1 MSLNYFCNL
10 DNNKKSV
17 FKVVFFSLI
26 IFPLCAFDPA
36 GYVYDIFKPID
47 GKSKKIQ
54 PDIITEDVKG
64 ALGKKS
70 DKLYEFDYK
79 VPTKKSANLFPK
91 INAPIL
97 KEALKLQVDEET
109 AKGFLAPFSSTEEI
123 YYMTGLDNFLDAKE
137 SKGGGLKIATIG
149 EASTSFKKP
158 AKVPVYGKSMAIKD
172 PIKDIAKP
180 IAGYLEDI
188 MPINWIVPAVPAD
201 DIIDYTSKHIDESLT
216 FFKKDSYFN
225 ENKVLN
231 SKFEFFE

>member
-109 AKGFLAPFSSTEEI
+109 AKGFLAPFS
-123 YYMTGLDNFLDAKE
+123 
-137 SKGGGLKIATIG
+137 
-149 EASTSFKKP
+149 
-158 AKVPVYGKSMAIKD
+158 
-172 PIKDIAKP
+172 
-180 IAGYLEDI
+180 
-188 MPINWIVPAVPAD
+188 
-201 DIIDYTSKHIDESLT
+201 
-216 FFKKDSYFN
+216 
-225 ENKVLN
+225 
-231 SKFEFFE
+231 

>member
-1 MSLNYFCNL
+1 M
-10 DNNKKSV
+10 
-17 FKVVFFSLI
+17 
-26 IFPLCAFDPA
+26 
-36 GYVYDIFKPID
+36 
-47 GKSKKIQ
+47 
-54 PDIITEDVKG
+54 
-64 ALGKKS
+64 
-70 DKLYEFDYK
+70 YEFDYK

-91 INAPIL
+91 INAPVL

-123 YYMTGLDNFLDAKE
+123 YYMTGLNNFLDAKE

-188 MPINWIVPAVPAD
+188 MPINGIVPAVPAD